1 MAIIQIKEAKNL
13 SQHLIVVEQQGE
25 RLSDSVRRAL
35 RNYFSQLKG
44 EGPKEVYQMVLA
56 EIEVPLLE
64 AVMEQTGNNQFQTA
78 VMLGLS
84 RGTLRTKLKN
94 YGMLSTM
101 KRISKKLRGQ

>member
-1 MAIIQIKEAKNL
+1 MSEGHGYYLNKRSKKSISTL
-13 SQHLIVVEQQGE
+13 LVVEQQGE

-35 RNYFSQLKG
+35 KNYFNQLKG
-44 EGPKEVYQMVLA
+44 EVPKEVYQMVLA

-84 RGTLRTKLKN
+84 RVTLRAKLK
-94 YGMLSTM
+94 
-101 KRISKKLRGQ
+101 KLWHVVYNEKDI